1 MKAIKHVTVRVAW
14 HDSQWNGHICKAPSK
29 NSFCVALDRIRTERK
44 DEAEDK
50 LAGHPWESL
59 TAEQLPP
66 CKAEGGGFMGAN
78 EWIRKVSHP
87 YQDIESCAK
96 THGHLKETKIKVPP
110 YTTFALPFNWM
121 LRSSQK
127 SIDASLPNPLPPDEK
142 DPFKKPSPWIFA
154 RDRQFAVSDL
164 FFDQLTKDQSLVFF
178 YCKEGQPLGDSI
190 SRLVVGVGRVVS
202 VSKALT
208 YVSDKA
214 ETYPVWDRLVGHSI
228 RPGEIDG
235 FLLPYHEYLE
245 PTGNEEEDARRLNL
259 LREIAVQAPPAHTL
273 DFSYAGEL
281 TTPDVA
287 LSTLVRI
294 LEAVRKIREH
304 GIVKEGK
311 WQQREDWINKQIA
324 KCWKDRG
331 AFPGLG
337 AALEALPMRLGT
349 SLVLELMAQSKLK
362 ADDNPWPLIEAIF
375 DEKAPLPD
383 PAYRADFQEAQRIWK
398 TLGPDRKCLL
408 QLLSRFDLS
417 AGQAKR
423 WFNEAKRKRAVRAPL
438 ADDAILNN
446 PYRISELDLGDSD
459 DNPLSLGVIDRGLL
473 PDASLALQH
482 PVPAPSKV
490 ETHADRRR
498 VRAALVSVL
507 RHAADEGDS
516 LLSEEEAI
524 EKVQGLDLAAP
535 LEITPDWITANLS
548 FLAEEIER
556 VEILTDPKSGK
567 KVPAVQLRELKIREG
582 QLCKVLSARAL
593 KSLPSLNADWAS
605 LVKKTIQDAGHE
617 FDPKNPRHVAALEE
631 QCKALEKITTR
642 KLGVLVGRAG
652 TGKTSVMGALFRCDT
667 IRKDGILLL
676 APTGKARVR
685 LEQAAGASAMTI
697 AQFLYSLDRY
707 DGARQRPLF
716 AGETYR
722 AAKTLVIDEC
732 SMLTMDYLA
741 AILEA
746 IDQSHVQRI
755 ILVGDPNQLPPI
767 GVGRPFA
774 DLAIHLQ
781 EPTGDNDETAKKR
794 SEALGR
800 LSVEVRAV
808 AGGPSDTLRLAS
820 WFTREIQPP
829 DADRVLSDLESGQSF
844 NDLEIAFWKNPDDLR
859 KNLMAQ
865 FQKHLGIK
873 DSTDVKGFNIA
884 LGFPEGKWVDW
895 SNPDGVEN
903 FQILSPVRL
912 HPHGVKELNRWIQ
925 KQFRSKELAYA
936 RDSWGTALGD
946 EEIVISD
953 KVIQLKN
960 TKRSAWNGEESVE
973 VTLANGEIG
982 AMATGKSGFLNAY
995 FAGRPNLGCGYHGR
1009 DFGRSDPLELAYA
1022 LTVHKSQGSE
1032 FKKVFVVIPKAS
1044 RLLTRELLYTAITR
1058 SREMLVLLIEGED
1071 TSLIFDLTRPE
1082 RSETA
1087 RRNTNLFSG
1096 VIRESADLVPY
1107 AEHLIHRTDAGH
1119 MVRSKSELVI
1129 ANKLHALEMKYEY
1142 ERPLVGTIEPGKLR
1156 PDFSFIDPAGEVIIW
1171 EHLGMMD
1178 RPEYRE
1184 GWKWKLAW
1192 YEKNGFVLDENL
1204 FKTEERSGQ
1213 GLDSNEITKLAKRV
1227 KALL

>member
-1 MKAIKHVTVRVAW
+1 VVKRHGSFNDLKL
-14 HDSQWNGHICKAPSK
+14 PSL
-29 NSFCVALDRIRTERK
+29 CL
-44 DEAEDK
+44 AED
-50 LAGHPWESL
+50 EVD
-59 TAEQLPP
+59 
-66 CKAEGGGFMGAN
+66 GF
-78 EWIRKVSHP
+78 R
-87 YQDIESCAK
+87 
-96 THGHLKETKIKVPP
+96 
-110 YTTFALPFNWM
+110 
-121 LRSSQK
+121 
-127 SIDASLPNPLPPDEK
+127 
-142 DPFKKPSPWIFA
+142 
-154 RDRQFAVSDL
+154 
-164 FFDQLTKDQSLVFF
+164 
-178 YCKEGQPLGDSI
+178 
-190 SRLVVGVGRVVS
+190 
-202 VSKALT
+202 
-208 YVSDKA
+208 
-214 ETYPVWDRLVGHSI
+214 
-228 RPGEIDG
+228 

-245 PTGNEEEDARRLNL
+245 STGNDEEDARRLNL

-349 SLVLELMAQSKLK
+349 SLVLDLMSQSKLK

-375 DEKAPLPD
+375 DEKSPLPA
-383 PAYRADFQEAQRIWK
+383 PAYQADFQEAQRIWK
-398 TLGPDRKCLL
+398 TLVPDRKRLL

-417 AGQAKR
+417 ASQAKR

-446 PYRISELDLGDSD
+446 PYRIAELDLGDPD

-507 RHAADEGDS
+507 RHSADEGDS
-516 LLSEEEAI
+516 LLSEEEALQ
-524 EKVQGLDLAAP
+524 KVQDLDLAAP
-535 LEITPDWITANLS
+535 LEITPDWITANLI
-548 FLAEEIER
+548 FLSEEVER

-567 KVPAVQLRELKIREG
+567 KVPAVQLHELKIREN
-582 QLCKVLSARAL
+582 QLSKVLSARAL
-593 KSLPSLNADWAS
+593 RPLPSLNADWAS
-605 LVKKTIQDAGHE
+605 LVKKTIHDAGHE
-617 FDPKNPRHVAALEE
+617 FDPNNPRHVAALAE
-631 QCKALEKITTR
+631 QCKALEQITTR

-652 TGKTSVMGALFRCDT
+652 TGKTSVMGALFRCDS

-685 LEQAAGASAMTI
+685 LEQAAGTSAMTI

-716 AGETYR
+716 AGEIYR
-722 AAKTLVIDEC
+722 ADKTLVIDEC

-746 IDQSHVQRI
+746 IDQNHVQRI

-781 EPTGDNDETAKKR
+781 ESTSDNDENAKKR
-794 SEALGR
+794 SGALGR

-820 WFTREIQPP
+820 WFTRETQPP
-829 DADRVLSDLESGQSF
+829 DADRVLSDLETGQSF

-859 KNLMAQ
+859 SNLMAQ

-873 DSTDVKGFNIA
+873 DHTDVKGFNIA

-912 HPHGVKELNRWIQ
+912 HSHGVKELNRWVQ
-925 KQFRSKELAYA
+925 KQFRSKELANA
-936 RDSWGTALGD
+936 REKGWVTSLGD

-953 KVIQLKN
+953 KVIQLRN
-960 TKRSAWNGEESVE
+960 LKRWAWTGKEKVE

-982 AMATGKSGFLNAY
+982 AMASGKEGYLNAY

-1009 DFGRSDPLELAYA
+1009 DFGGSDPLELAYA
-1022 LTVHKSQGSE
+1022 LTVHKAQGSE

-1071 TSLIFDLTRPE
+1071 TSLLFDLTRPE

-1087 RRNTNLFSG
+1087 RRNTNLFNG
-1096 VIRESADLVPY
+1096 VIREAADLVPY

-1129 ANKLHALEMKYEY
+1129 ANKLHTLEIKYEY

-1171 EHLGMMD
+1171 EHLGMME
-1178 RPEYRE
+1178 RTEYQE

-1192 YEKNGFVLDENL
+1192 YEKNGFDLDKNL

-1213 GLDSNEITKLAKRV
+1213 GLDSNEITKLAKRI